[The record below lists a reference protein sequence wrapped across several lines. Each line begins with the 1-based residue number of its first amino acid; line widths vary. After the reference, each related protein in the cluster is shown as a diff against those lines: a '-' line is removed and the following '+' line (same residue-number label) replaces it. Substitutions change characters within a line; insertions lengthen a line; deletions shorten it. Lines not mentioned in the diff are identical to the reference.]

1 MPSVIWSLPKVTFTS
16 IADIEEKRPVGLITS
31 PETWA
36 ELGDSLKLPIVVQAE
51 PDSTDQ
57 SYLKSLAAN
66 LPGQVKAVYAVGTGD
81 CVTAAKVVASDNNVP
96 LVIVPDAL
104 DSDEIFESHVVLPSE
119 GLLNR
124 ITTGSAEQVFIDWD
138 VIQNAPPEKRAA
150 AIVDVLAIITALLDW
165 RHAGRENRNT
175 PEQKFLP
182 WVAFA
187 AGQLATQAVK
197 SSEAVGNGDPEALRT
212 LLNLVMMSVQLA
224 HQLGHD
230 RHEEGTEHYFAFS
243 MENQGVKA
251 THAEL
256 VGAGIL
262 FATALHGNDPGS
274 LRDALTNAG
283 INVDG
288 LRASDIRF
296 AINDLPNFVVVNDL
310 PYALAHDLDPMS
322 TRVADAL
329 DKAGILHQ
337 PVEEAEE
344 PLADAEENMM
354 TLMGDADMTLDVP
367 VSVSS
372 EPLNFDEEEEIIDA
386 EVVEVSP
393 EDTAESE
400 NLDTAELALEEETA
414 SEEEMTMLPQADEDF
429 ATGQLLPP
437 ANNAFAT
444 PAIDEETNEMLQPP
458 EEE

>member
-1 MPSVIWSLPKVTFTS
+1 M
-16 IADIEEKRPVGLITS
+16 
-31 PETWA
+31 
-36 ELGDSLKLPIVVQAE
+36 
-51 PDSTDQ
+51 
-57 SYLKSLAAN
+57 
-66 LPGQVKAVYAVGTGD
+66 
-81 CVTAAKVVASDNNVP
+81 TAAKMVASENDLP

-138 VIQNAPPEKRAA
+138 VIQAAPVERRAA

-197 SSEAVGNGDPEALRT
+197 SSEAIGNGDPEALRT

-262 FATALHGNDPGS
+262 FATALHGNDPSS

-288 LRASDIRF
+288 LRAADIRL
-296 AINDLPNFVVVNDL
+296 AINDLPNFALVNDL

-322 TRVADAL
+322 TKVAEAL
-329 DKAGILHQ
+329 EKANILHE
-337 PVEEAEE
+337 PVEETPEEDEEVVEAE
-344 PLADAEENMM
+344 AEENVM
-354 TLMGDADMTLDVP
+354 TVMGDADMTLDVP
-367 VSVSS
+367 VSVSLDPI
-372 EPLNFDEEEEIIDA
+372 EFEEDEEVVDG
-386 EVVEVSP
+386 EVVEVSA

-400 NLDTAELALEEETA
+400 DLDTAELDMEEEA
-414 SEEEMTMLPQADEDF
+414 KSGEEVTMLAPPDEDF
-429 ATGQLLPP
+429 STGQLQPP
-437 ANNAFAT
+437 EDSAFAT
-444 PAIDEETNEMLQPP
+444 PAIDEETNEMLPP
-458 EEE
+458 PDEE

>member
-1 MPSVIWSLPKVTFTS
+1 MSSVIWSLPKVTFTS
-16 IADIEEKRPVGLITS
+16 IADIEEKRPVALITN

-36 ELGDSLKLPIVVQAE
+36 QLGDSLKLPLVVQAE
-51 PDSTDQ
+51 PESTDQ

-66 LPGQVKAVYAVGTGD
+66 LPGQVKVVYAVGTGD
-81 CVTAAKVVASDNNVP
+81 CVTSAKVVARENGLP
-96 LVIVPDAL
+96 LIIVPDAL

-124 ITTGSAEQVFIDWD
+124 ITTGSPEQIFIDWD
-138 VIQNAPPEKRAA
+138 VIQNAPLEKRAA

-175 PEQKFLP
+175 SEQKFLP

-197 SSEAVGNGDPEALRT
+197 SSEAIGNGDPEALRT

-224 HQLGHD
+224 QQLGHD

-251 THAEL
+251 SHAEL

-262 FATALHGNDPGS
+262 FATALHGNDPSS
-274 LRDALTNAG
+274 LRDALMNAG
-283 INVDG
+283 INIDG
-288 LRASDIRF
+288 LRASDIRL

-322 TRVADAL
+322 TRVSDAL

-337 PVEEAEE
+337 TVEEAGKAEE
-344 PLADAEENMM
+344 SEAYAEENM
-354 TLMGDADMTLDVP
+354 MTLDVP

-372 EPLNFDEEEEIIDA
+372 EPLTFEEEDVIDG
-386 EVVEVSP
+386 EVVEVYP

-400 NLDTAELALEEETA
+400 DLDTAELAMKEEAA
-414 SEEEMTMLPQADEDF
+414 SDEEMTMLPRTNEDF
-429 ATGQLLPP
+429 TTGQMRPP

-444 PAIDEETNEMLQPP
+444 PSIDEETNEMLK
-458 EEE
+458 